1 MRRAY
6 RSYPAVVQT
15 GATVSQT
22 IDPRLGSNVGGYRI
36 ESLIGRGGM
45 SVVYLAEDL
54 HLGRK
59 VALKLLAPE
68 LAQDEKFRERF
79 VRESRLAASLEHPN
93 IVTVFEARETDGLL
107 YIAMRYVAGTDL
119 KTLIGREAPLDQ
131 ERTISILSQVAAAL
145 DTAHA
150 EGLIHRDVKPG
161 NILITPRSA
170 SAPTDRVYLSD
181 FGLTKRATSDSG
193 ITATGQFVGTLD
205 YAAPEQFEGK
215 PVDGRAD
222 GYSLGCVLY
231 ECLTGEVPYA
241 RENQAALVYAHL
253 QAPVPKV
260 TAKRPELPFA
270 IDLVVA
276 RAMAKRAED
285 RYQSAGELASAAAA
299 ALGVQP
305 VTATTPTG
313 PVAGLPR
320 GRRRGLL
327 MGVGAAVVAGVVVV
341 VVLLNGGGGSTPAAG
356 PTTGAAPASLVDYV
370 VRVDTSTGRVGEPIR
385 VGKDPVSVAISEG
398 SAWVANNGE
407 NTVSRLDP
415 VTGKVTATIEVGG
428 GPFVVVAG
436 GGAVW
441 VGSHR
446 KTTISR
452 IEPATNEVT
461 DVDVG
466 VAPESMAVGEGAVWI
481 AYDRGFAVDGVV
493 IQKFDAATGRF
504 VAEVVVPGE
513 DIRGFGGTLPWA
525 MVELGDSLWAGGFSG
540 RLFRIDGQSLQ
551 IVDQIALSGAP
562 IVSIWAQGDSVW
574 VGANGTPGT
583 VFRVDPGSNEVAS
596 TIPAGG
602 GKVGPVN
609 QPMSGAADDRDVW
622 VTDTVNG
629 TVSRIVV
636 LSGQAAAPI
645 QVGKVPTGLAL
656 GLGSV
661 WVTVNG

>member
-107 YIAMRYVAGTDL
+107 YIAMRLVAGTDL
-119 KTLIGREAPLDQ
+119 KTLIGREAPLDP

-313 PVAGLPR
+313 PVAGPPR
-320 GRRRGLL
+320 GRRLGLL
-327 MGVGAAVVAGVVVV
+327 MGVGAAVVAAVVAV

-356 PTTGAAPASLVDYV
+356 PTTGAAASLVDYV
-370 VRVDTSTGRVGEPIR
+370 VRVDTSTGRVSEPIR

-415 VTGKVTATIEVGG
+415 VTGKVTATIEVGR
-428 GPFVVVAG
+428 GPFAVVAG
-436 GGAVW
+436 EGAVW

-446 KTTISR
+446 ETTISR

-461 DVDVG
+461 DFDVG
-466 VAPESMAVGEGAVWI
+466 IAPESMAVGGGAVWI

-504 VAEVVVPGE
+504 VADVVVPGE
-513 DIRGFGGTLPWA
+513 DIRGFGGTQSWA

-661 WVTVNG
+661 WVTVDG